1 MNEKAIHRTRK
12 KRRAVLAGSFTIEAA
27 LLIPLLLSVI
37 FMILQ
42 LTLYLHDMVW
52 TEAWIGW
59 QAWQMFVEAE
69 GGSAESG
76 TEDEEGFPVPALPV
90 LRFAGSETGRTSG
103 VAEDRVWIAASF
115 DVNTVAGFGA
125 LIFEGQPSS
134 VQKQA
139 QERVTDTPGFM
150 RLAGAILEGDE

>member
-59 QAWQMFVEAE
+59 QAW
-69 GGSAESG
+69 
-76 TEDEEGFPVPALPV
+76 
-90 LRFAGSETGRTSG
+90 
-103 VAEDRVWIAASF
+103 
-115 DVNTVAGFGA
+115 
-125 LIFEGQPSS
+125 
-134 VQKQA
+134 
-139 QERVTDTPGFM
+139 
-150 RLAGAILEGDE
+150 